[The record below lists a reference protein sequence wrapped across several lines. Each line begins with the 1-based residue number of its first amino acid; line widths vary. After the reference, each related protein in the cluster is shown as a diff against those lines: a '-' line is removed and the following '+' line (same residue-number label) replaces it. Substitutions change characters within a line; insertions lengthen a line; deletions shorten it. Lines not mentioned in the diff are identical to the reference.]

1 MAADDLLFWNGSIW
15 MSLSGPQGPQGLQ
28 GDQGLPGEPGPKGD
42 SGPQGPE
49 GPQGIQGDAGSGV
62 VIKGTMTTYPPDSAP
77 NSGDMWIVGDTVPP
91 GAPPDA
97 EPGDGIVWT
106 GSEWVNVGP
115 IRGPVGPQGIQG
127 PAGVDGPQGPAGS
140 QGEPGVAGPQGE
152 AGPQGSQGLPGETG
166 PQGPQGVQGDP
177 GPAGADST
185 VAGPAGPQGET
196 GPAGPPGADG
206 AQGIQGPSGVDG
218 AQGPEGPQ
226 GPAGETGPQGIPGVD
241 GADGDPPLPP
251 FTLGGLALVSNQ
263 TADNAVW
270 TEQIQVKPL
279 TVDINPGVGGKV
291 NLLSG
296 GAWSG
301 GNIALGDLVSTN
313 TLSGNVVTITGQS
326 SLSAKIGTCQLKIG
340 SSGTMELFG
349 GGQSGGYAKLAGEGA
364 NAGVTEVWGGTAYVA
379 GKNGGKL
386 GLYAGTATGG
396 IGGDLQLRAGA
407 SGAAGSAGGKLDVT
421 SGTGKSKGGEILIQA
436 GDATDVADSRT
447 QGGNIII
454 NSGGSTDNGASGN
467 ILLSTPSS
475 SAADGYDPTMNYTG
489 NIILKTGSMGSSNGA
504 AGQIILEPGTNEAGG
519 LLVETAPI
527 PLWVHEFTGFVAVNG
542 AMRVDGYMYLVDAIN
557 NGGAGGINP
566 SIRLPPNTASNAAD
580 ESGLG
585 NLGDVRINTRGLYCK
600 VRNGA
605 PGDVGTWG
613 YIPWQT
619 LPAPMMLAQDRVTT
633 AEGDFEVVSSI
644 PLPPPPEI
652 LSVSPDSIPR
662 KSGEVRVMVTGSG
675 FTPMSKVV
683 AYGIYD
689 VVVCGP
695 DSIRFCLDSD
705 LALSENEGL
714 EFEIVNHDG
723 QATKG
728 RLVFA

>member
-1 MAADDLLFWNGSIW
+1 MAMDDLLYWNGSTW
-15 MSLSGPQGPQGLQ
+15 MSLSGPEGPRGLQ

-42 SGPQGPE
+42 PGVAGPE
-49 GPQGIQGDAGSGV
+49 GPQGTQGDAGSGV

-77 NSGDMWIVGDTVPP
+77 NTGDMWIVGDTAPP
-91 GAPPDA
+91 GSPPDT

-106 GSEWVNVGP
+106 GTEWVNVGP

-127 PAGVDGPQGPAGS
+127 PSGVDGPQGPAGS

-152 AGPQGSQGLPGETG
+152 AGLQGPQGLPGETG
-166 PQGPQGVQGDP
+166 PQGSPGLQGDP

-185 VAGPAGPQGET
+185 VPGPAGPQGEQ
-196 GPAGPPGADG
+196 GPAGPS
-206 AQGIQGPSGVDG
+206 GIQGPPGVDG

-251 FTLGGLALVSNQ
+251 FTQGGLALVSNQ

-270 TEQIQVKPL
+270 TEQIRVQPL
-279 TVDINPGVGGKV
+279 IVDINPGVNGKV

-301 GNIALGDLVSTN
+301 GNIALGDLASTN

-326 SLSAKIGTCQLKIG
+326 SLSAKIGTCQLKIS

-349 GGQSGGYAKLAGEGA
+349 SGQSGGYIKLAGEGA
-364 NAGVTEVWGGTAYVA
+364 NAGVTEVWGGTAYTA

-386 GLYAGTATGG
+386 GLYAGAAAGG
-396 IGGDLQLRAGA
+396 IGGDLQLLAGS
-407 SGAAGSAGGKLDVT
+407 SGAIGSAGGSLNIG
-421 SGTGKSKGGEILIQA
+421 SGTAKSKGGEILIQA
-436 GDATDVADSRT
+436 GNATDTTDSRT
-447 QGGNIII
+447 QGGNISIL
-454 NSGGSTDNGASGN
+454 SGSSTDNGASGN
-467 ILLSTPSS
+467 VLILTPNS
-475 SAADGYDPTMNYTG
+475 SAADDYDPTMNYTG
-489 NIILKTGSMGSSNGA
+489 NITLQTGSIGTSNGA
-504 AGQIILEPGTNEAGG
+504 VGLVILQPGTNEASE

-527 PLWVHEFTGFVAVNG
+527 PLWVHEFTGFVDVRG
-542 AMRVDGYMYLVDAIN
+542 AIRVDGYMYLVDAIN
-557 NGGAGGINP
+557 HGGTVGINP

-580 ESGLG
+580 ESDPG
-585 NLGDVRINTRGLYCK
+585 NLGDIRINTRGLYCK
-600 VRNGA
+600 VRDGA

-619 LPAPMMLAQDRVTT
+619 LPAPLVLAQDRVTT
-633 AEGDFEVVSSI
+633 EEGDFEVVSSI
-644 PLPPPPEI
+644 PALPPPEI

-689 VVVCGP
+689 VVICGP

-723 QATKG
+723 QTVKS